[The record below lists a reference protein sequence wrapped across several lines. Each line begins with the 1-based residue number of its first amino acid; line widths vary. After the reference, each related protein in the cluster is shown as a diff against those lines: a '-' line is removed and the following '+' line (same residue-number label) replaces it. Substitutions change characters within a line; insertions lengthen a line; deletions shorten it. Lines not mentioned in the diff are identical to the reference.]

1 MTNQNSEIEMVH
13 AILQQHKQ
21 PMYFKELIVK
31 ALEAKTGSI
40 RASAYTIAGV
50 HTQINMDSR
59 FIHMGKGMWGLAEW
73 TPRAAGKLAAGE
85 EAAAAPP
92 PSNNRRN
99 RLLEEFQQDSL
110 EQTVEIDKE

>member
-31 ALEAKTGSI
+31 ALESKTGST
-40 RASAYTIAGV
+40 RASAYAIAGV

-59 FIHMGKGMWGLAEW
+59 FVHMGKGMWGLAEW
-73 TPRAAGKLAAGE
+73 TPRAAGKATAGE
-85 EAAAAPP
+85 EAAV
-92 PSNNRRN
+92 PSASQRRRN

-110 EQTVEIDKE
+110 EQTEEIDTE